1 MKIKKKKRRYN
12 IGPVCITDVASIVLN
27 NDEQITLM
35 EKNYN
40 FQYDICKKNWGY
52 YATPSLNYRLK
63 KNNLS
68 SYIVKC
74 KNNNKIFIH
83 LVKKSKK
90 KDYLLYLK
98 SENMEIINW
107 PKKIIKLMNFN

>member
-12 IGPVCITDVASIVLN
+12 IGSVCITDVASVVLN

-40 FQYDICKKNWGY
+40 FQYDICKKSWGY
-52 YATPSLNYRLK
+52 YATPSLNSRLK

-68 SYIVKC
+68 SYIVKS
-74 KNNNKIFIH
+74 KKNNKIFIH

-90 KDYLLYLK
+90 KSYLLYLK
-98 SENMEIINW
+98 SQNMEIINW